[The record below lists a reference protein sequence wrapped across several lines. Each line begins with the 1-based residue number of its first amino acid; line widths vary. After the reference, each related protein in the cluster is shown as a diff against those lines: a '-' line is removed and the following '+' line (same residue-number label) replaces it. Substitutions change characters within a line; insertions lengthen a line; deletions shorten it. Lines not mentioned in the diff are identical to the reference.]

1 MRGRSQQPVRASRG
15 APGAAREGISFYFL
29 PCKRVARMPF
39 SALRGVFER
48 VAILPVMV
56 AMLTMPG
63 TGAEGQGGAPV
74 SPGSDASVLN
84 LLGIQIAT
92 DASRGGEER
101 PGSPFAEV
109 LRGNGTRAGYL
120 LSHGGIQIDTL
131 SVTVGG
137 RRLRVGR
144 DYWVDAVN
152 GSLWFADPVRPS
164 ESIHVSYR
172 YVAEKDAQRR
182 PIAVPGLQLGLGRS
196 AQLGLLFGI
205 SPGTGY
211 STSTFG
217 LSLNSKFGSG
227 GASTYNGLLYF
238 SNVQK
243 LDNLVIPQVGDN
255 GASTPQVETGADHL
269 ITQSLDLR
277 ATGVRFRADYQDV
290 GRNFAGF
297 QTLKLNYSGNAP
309 VIEQLNAL
317 EQEKGIKRL
326 GFGLDLGVDPSG
338 KLPRGLSLGWNR
350 IQDGADFITRQSLSF
365 HTAGFRAFYQQREVG
380 ENFTAFQSL
389 RDPEKA
395 QWALERGL
403 TSTGFGFNLALGTVK
418 GQAAGALDFV
428 GQRFS
433 DSSGALS
440 RNLWTLQ
447 GRGFGLSVLGRSS
460 DRGFARLA
468 HLSPTDKA
476 SLALDIHRLY
486 DPGARPEAVTP
497 ADLAQVAR
505 EAGFKRDG
513 LRADATLGKGTTI
526 SYMRSAVADVPA
538 GEAELPRPQ
547 FLRDALEF
555 RSPNLEISLI
565 GRKAD
570 GAFSRIP
577 DLSDVEKGYL
587 ALDIRR
593 QYDPGARMEQVTP
606 KEREQ
611 AGREA
616 GLSRILLQSQV
627 RLGQGGTLT
636 YRSARVAAEAPAGN
650 TGGAGNSVQRQSLA
664 LTTKNLQASLSRQ
677 SIGVGFY
684 RIGDLNDVERTYLGN
699 ETGLR
704 RDQFEL
710 NWNINK
716 NTRFSLSQL
725 GVRGTPDAIAQA
737 VHRELARD
745 EGAPESAARSAGSGF
760 EHRSLRLET
769 TGLFLNANFASTD
782 REFSR
787 AWDLAL
793 PEPLR
798 RQIEAERGFRRT
810 DWTGKLALGRMGF
823 LDTYTYQASNTG
835 EGLGRLVYRH
845 NIVLQPNRKLNLN
858 YLADGNLSRAED
870 KWNGTRHRHLI
881 LNQELG
887 NGLALRIEQ
896 EDNATYQQGQVV
908 QGAKTEY
915 KRLQTAQ
922 DKPNRVLVE
931 TRRTALHSGKQEQMA
946 HLNVHAK
953 PGKNLSVSYDRL
965 DIERGEEDPSETTEG
980 YSLHLN
986 ASKNFTIIAGVSE
999 KEVTNAENQDVKT
1012 ITLGMQGEPVK
1023 NVTLTAKFDEVHH
1036 IGQNVKDVADIS
1048 LSNTKPFSFGPVQD
1062 LTITARYAAL
1072 NDRRKMQNETMTGR
1086 ATWKL
1091 WKNEFVLD
1099 YGGYVLPN
1107 GSTITRLY
1115 QFTTD
1120 PDPKKWFR
1128 GSFLYKSRTLLDGQE
1143 FHIRRFTADARLSRN
1158 THFTYTY
1165 GTLQEDER
1173 ANILPVTS
1181 IDLSLKH
1188 TFATGKDFQF
1198 FYRLSENAATRIMT
1212 RALGFNYQ
1220 AQLDRFSKLGVGFSV
1235 DANDWP
1241 DRYDRSNHFR
1251 LSYERYL
1258 RADHYF
1264 NLSADFRSHDAPGLN
1279 DEILATID
1287 FRFRF

>member
-1 MRGRSQQPVRASRG
+1 MRRRSQQPIRVASG
-15 APGAAREGISFYFL
+15 STTAARGRISCCL
-29 PCKRVARMPF
+29 RWNALEHTVIPLVMILML
-39 SALRGVFER
+39 SATSAGVW
-48 VAILPVMV
+48 
-56 AMLTMPG
+56 
-63 TGAEGQGGAPV
+63 GQNTPPA

-92 DASRGGEER
+92 ETRRDTEER
-101 PGSPFAEV
+101 PGTPFAEV

-120 LSHGGIQIDTL
+120 LSHGGIQVDTL

-137 RRLRVGR
+137 RRLRAGR

-164 ESIHVSYR
+164 ESIHVFYR

-182 PIAVPGLQLGLGRS
+182 PIAVPGLQLGLGKS

-205 SPGTGY
+205 SPGAGY

-227 GASTYNGLLYF
+227 GTSAYNGLLYF
-238 SNVQK
+238 SNVQQ
-243 LDNLVIPQVGDN
+243 LDNLVIPQAGDG
-255 GASTPQVETGADHL
+255 GAPAPQVATGADHL
-269 ITQSLDLR
+269 ITQSLDLQGR
-277 ATGVRFRADYQDV
+277 GVRFRADYQDV
-290 GRNFAGF
+290 GKNFAGF
-297 QTLKLNYSGNAP
+297 QTLRLNHSGNAP
-309 VIEQLNAL
+309 MIEQLNAL
-317 EQEKGIKRL
+317 EQERGIKRL
-326 GFGLDLGVDPSG
+326 GFGLDLGADPSG
-338 KLPRGLSLGWNR
+338 KAPRGLSLGWNR

-365 HTAGFRAFYQQREVG
+365 HTNGFRAFYQQHAVG
-380 ENFTAFQSL
+380 ENFAAFQSL
-389 RDPEKA
+389 REPEKA
-395 QWALERGL
+395 QWALQRGL
-403 TSTGFGFNLALGTVK
+403 TSTGFGFHLALGASK
-418 GQAAGALDFV
+418 GQGSGVLDFV

-433 DSSGALS
+433 DSSGALN

-447 GRGFGLSVLGRSS
+447 GRGFGVSVLGRSS
-460 DRGFARLA
+460 NRGFTRLA
-468 HLSPTDKA
+468 HLSPTDRA
-476 SLALDIHRLY
+476 TLALDLYRLY

-497 ADLAQVAR
+497 ADLAQVTR
-505 EAGFKRDG
+505 EAGFKREG
-513 LRADATLGKGTTI
+513 LRADATLGKDTTV
-526 SYMRSAVADVPA
+526 SYMRSSVAEASSGGA
-538 GEAELPRPQ
+538 GTAGPQ
-547 FLRDALEF
+547 FRRDALEF
-555 RSPNLEISLI
+555 RSPSLEISLI

-570 GAFSRIP
+570 SAFGRIP
-577 DLSDVEKGYL
+577 DLSEVEKGYL

-593 QYDPGARMEQVTP
+593 QYDPGARMDQVTP

-616 GLSRILLQSQV
+616 GLSRTLLQSQV
-627 RLGQGGTLT
+627 RLGAGSALA
-636 YRSARVAAEAPAGN
+636 YRNARVTAETPGDDTSDAAR
-650 TGGAGNSVQRQSLA
+650 SVQRQSLA
-664 LTTKNLQASLSRQ
+664 LTTRNLQVSLSHQ
-677 SIGVGFY
+677 SIGAGFY
-684 RIGDLNDVERTYLGN
+684 RLGDLNDVERTYLGN
-699 ETGLR
+699 ERGLR
-704 RDQFEL
+704 RDLLEM
-710 NWNINK
+710 NWNINRS
-716 NTRFSLSQL
+716 TRLSLSQL
-725 GVRGTPDAIAQA
+725 GVRGTSDAIAQA
-737 VHRELARD
+737 IHGELAR
-745 EGAPESAARSAGSGF
+745 EGGDPGRAARIAGSGF

-769 TGLFLNANFASTD
+769 TGLFLSANFASTD
-782 REFSR
+782 KEFSR

-793 PEPLR
+793 PEPVR
-798 RQIEAERGFRRT
+798 RQIDAERGFRRT
-810 DWTGKLALGRMGF
+810 DWTGKLAIGRIGS
-823 LDTYTYQASNTG
+823 LDTYTYQASSVG
-835 EGLGRLVYRH
+835 EGTGRLIYRH
-845 NIVLQPNRKLNLN
+845 NVALQPNRRLSLS
-858 YLADGNLSRAED
+858 YLADGNLAGADSG
-870 KWNGTRHRHLI
+870 WNGTRYRQLT

-908 QGAKTEY
+908 QGTKTEY

-922 DKPNRVLVE
+922 DKPNRVLIE
-931 TRRTALHSGKQEQMA
+931 TRRTALHNGKQEQMA

-953 PGKNLSVSYDRL
+953 PSKNLSVSYDRL

-980 YSLHLN
+980 YALQLN

-999 KEVTNAENQDVKT
+999 KEVANAENQDVKT

-1036 IGQNVKDVADIS
+1036 IGQNVRDVADIS
-1048 LSNTKPFSFGPVQD
+1048 LSNTKPLSFGPVQD

-1188 TFATGKDFQF
+1188 TFAAGKDFQF